1 MLGWVTDKVDRMY
14 KELVESAVKRLVEK
28 TESVSVVIRQEQDK
42 ELLEISVDPQD
53 RGRVIGKEGQ
63 TIRAIRMM
71 VSALI
76 PRGKEIQIIIV
87 E

>member
-1 MLGWVTDKVDRMY
+1 MY
-14 KELVESAVKRLVEK
+14 KELVESVVKRLVEK
-28 TESVSVVIRQEQDK
+28 PQSVNISVGQEADK
-42 ELLEISVDPQD
+42 EIIQITVDVQD

-71 VSALI
+71 IGALV
-76 PRGKEIQIIIV
+76 PRGKEIQVIIV

>member
-1 MLGWVTDKVDRMY
+1 MY
-14 KELVESAVKRLVEK
+14 KELVESAVKGLVEK
-28 TESVSVVIRQEQDK
+28 PEAVVIVVRQEQEK
-42 ELLEISVDPQD
+42 ELLEITVDAQD